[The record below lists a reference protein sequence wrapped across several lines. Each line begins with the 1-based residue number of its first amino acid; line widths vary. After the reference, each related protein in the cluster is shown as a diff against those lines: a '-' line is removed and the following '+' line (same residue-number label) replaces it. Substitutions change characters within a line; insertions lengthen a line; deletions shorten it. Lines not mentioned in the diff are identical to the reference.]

1 MRERRVLDWRAGD
14 PDPEEVEAVVRH
26 LREGGLLAY
35 PTETVY
41 GFGCALR
48 EEALERLRGLKER
61 EADQPFL
68 LLVPDRESV
77 EELEWTAEA
86 RELADVFWP
95 GALTLVLRDPGG
107 LFPPG
112 VRSPGG
118 TVAVRRS
125 PHALVRRIVEA
136 LGEPLTSTSA
146 NPPGGEPAL
155 SAAEAVEAAGA
166 VGAGGAG
173 GAGAGLWVVDGGR
186 LPPSEPSTIVDCTG
200 EGAPRVVRAGAVPP
214 GRLGCALPGRS

>member
-1 MRERRVLDWRAGD
+1 MSGSRVLDWRAGD
-14 PDPEEVEAVVRH
+14 PDPEELEAVVRH

-48 EEALERLRGLKER
+48 EEPMARLRALKER
-61 EADQPFL
+61 EPDRPFL
-68 LLVPDRESV
+68 LLVPGRESV
-77 EELEWTAEA
+77 DGLEWTPAA

-95 GALTLVLRDPGG
+95 GALTLVLRDPEG

-112 VRSPGG
+112 VRSPDG

-125 PHALVRRIVEA
+125 PHPLAGAIVEA
-136 LGEPLTSTSA
+136 LGGPLTSTSA

-155 SAAEAVEAAGA
+155 SAEAALA
-166 VGAGGAG
+166 AARETGAGDEI
-173 GAGAGLWVVDGGR
+173 WVVDGGR
-186 LPPSEPSTIVDCTG
+186 LPPSEPSTIVDCSA
-200 EGAPRVVRAGAVPP
+200 EGPPRVVRTGAVPA
-214 GRLGCALPGRS
+214 GRLGCVLPLRP

>member
-48 EEALERLRGLKER
+48 KEALERLRGLKER
-61 EADQPFL
+61 EADRPFL

-77 EELEWTAEA
+77 EELEWTPEA

-107 LFPPG
+107 RFPAG
-112 VRSPGG
+112 VRSPAG

-125 PHALVRRIVEA
+125 PHALVRRIVEV

-155 SAAEAVEAAGA
+155 SAEEAGEAAGA
-166 VGAGGAG
+166 
-173 GAGAGLWVVDGGR
+173 AGAGEDLWVVDGGR